1 MNTALIN
8 VNKMLS
14 SRLLTYLE
22 DDNTEEALTRFYLP
36 YARNVNIENVNND
49 AVNDSDNAKYLWQC
63 HTFLKQVLER
73 FNIIFS
79 NKYIN
84 SLHKRHCYNRT

>member
-22 DDNTEEALTRFYLP
+22 GDNTEEALTRFYLP

-49 AVNDSDNAKYLWQC
+49 AVNDSDNAKYL
-63 HTFLKQVLER
+63 
-73 FNIIFS
+73 
-79 NKYIN
+79 
-84 SLHKRHCYNRT
+84 

>member
-22 DDNTEEALTRFYLP
+22 DDNTEEALTRFYLT

-49 AVNDSDNAKYLWQC
+49 AVNDSDNAKYL
-63 HTFLKQVLER
+63 
-73 FNIIFS
+73 
-79 NKYIN
+79 
-84 SLHKRHCYNRT
+84 